1 MNKLLSLVIF
11 LAMTGIVTA
20 KDIINEPLPNSI
32 KNNIEVRNES
42 KYITNKK
49 DAETQARGNRINV
62 NNHDVLLEYNSFQH
76 QLPANIPIA
85 YDPSTNLIAITMADF
100 LFVKNSFAGTTLWQ
114 LRTTDNGKT
123 WDSLYTLGTSN
134 EANAFAS
141 YRSSIAFTNPSKS
154 PNADDVNY
162 VIASRAQDIKP
173 SIGPDG
179 ISFIF
184 YSPEFGGTIV
194 QRSNAPLL
202 GGNINDPQEWGI
214 LKLYGDDDLNKVFG
228 YGALTPT
235 SKNSQYGYFGFYSID
250 FGTSEEISNN
260 PEEWWHKHFRPS
272 TSKEGSFVPPVSIG
286 NDKEGNLYN
295 VADHFF
301 ADDDQGRYISF
312 SKSTDEGKNWTSY
325 NRMPR
330 SLYNDFIS
338 NYDGYAVWSSAA
350 YQQNSL
356 FVRGVDD
363 FSFIT
368 NLLILDKASQPTL
381 SRAFLM
387 DMRYN
392 NGTWS
397 MKPIQEL
404 NELGT
409 PTFTLRTDTT
419 EPWLNKYDMN
429 SATTNSFGN
438 NIKMSRTADGN
449 KLILYWIDVVPES
462 FKVFPPYEVVQS
474 VTDPASG
481 VASDQLVPIDSIQVT
496 DIFAKVYDIESD
508 TWGPTKNLTNDSRLE
523 FMYNVP
529 YTVKSTKEAILLT
542 YHADTSRSF
551 TVTPNAPK
559 EFYELYMGSQSNF
572 PMYLSSDVFDIDNLT
587 SVETESTLKFNVEL
601 GDAFPNPAIN
611 TNTVSISF
619 EVEKLSNVTVEL
631 YDQIGNKISTLYNNQ
646 STAGY
651 KAFNADI
658 SNLNSGAYYYQLN
671 VNGFTFTKKLVVVK

>member
-1 MNKLLSLVIF
+1 MNKLLSLVIL
-11 LAMTGIVTA
+11 LAMTGLVTA
-20 KDIINEPLPNSI
+20 KDIRHESSPNPI
-32 KNNIEVRNES
+32 KNNIEVKNETDFSTTS
-42 KYITNKK
+42 KY
-49 DAETQARGNRINV
+49 AETQGRGNRIKV
-62 NNHDVLLEYNSFQH
+62 NNHDVELRYNSFQH
-76 QLPANIPIA
+76 QVPSIIPIA
-85 YDPSTNLIAITMADF
+85 YDPYTNLIAITMTDF
-100 LFVKNSFAGTTLWQ
+100 LFNPNFAGTTLWQ
-114 LRTTDNGKT
+114 LRSTDNGKT
-123 WDSLYTLGTSN
+123 WDSLYTLGTTN
-134 EANAFAS
+134 ESNAFAS

-154 PNADDVNY
+154 TNVNDVNY
-162 VIASRAQDIKP
+162 VIASRAQDIQP
-173 SIGPDG
+173 NTNPAG
-179 ISFIF
+179 ISLIF
-184 YSPEFGGTIV
+184 YSPDFGGSIV
-194 QRSNAPLL
+194 QRSTAPNS
-202 GGNINDPQEWGI
+202 GGNINDPQEWLS

-228 YGALTPT
+228 YGALNPT

-250 FGTSEEISNN
+250 FETSDEISNN
-260 PEEWWHKHFRPS
+260 PEQWWHKHFRAT

-301 ADDDQGRYISF
+301 ADDDRGRYISF
-312 SKSTDEGKNWTSY
+312 SKSSDEGKNWTSY

-330 SLYNDFIS
+330 SIYSDFVS
-338 NYDGYAVWSSAA
+338 NYDGYTVWQSAA

-368 NLLILDKASQPTL
+368 NLIILDKAVQPTK

-387 DMRYN
+387 DMRYK

-397 MKPIQEL
+397 MKPIHEL

-409 PTFTLRTDTT
+409 PTFTLRTDST
-419 EPWLNKYDMN
+419 ELFLNKYEMF
-429 SATTNSFGN
+429 SASANSFGN
-438 NIKMSRTADGN
+438 NIKMSRTADGS
-449 KLILYWIDVVPES
+449 KLILYWIDVIPES
-462 FKVFPPYEVVQS
+462 YKVFPPYDVVQS
-474 VTDPASG
+474 VTDPGSG

-508 TWGPTKNLTNDSRLE
+508 TWGTTKTLTNDSRLE

-529 YTVKSTKEAILLT
+529 YTVKNTNEAIILT
-542 YHADTSRSF
+542 YQADTSKSF
-551 TVTPNAPK
+551 NATPNAPK

-572 PMYLSSDVFDIDNLT
+572 PMFLSSDVFDIDNLT
-587 SVETESTLKFNVEL
+587 SVGTENTLNFNVEL
-601 GDAFPNPAIN
+601 GDAYPNPAIN

-631 YDQIGNKISTLYNNQ
+631 YDQIGNKISTLFNNQ
-646 STAGY
+646 STAGF

-671 VNGFTFTKKLVVVK
+671 VNGFTFTKKLVVIK